1 MMIFITVIFLF
12 YFLNK
17 PIITAKGKGNE
28 GEIEPKPIYSHKK
41 TITFTFFFKYIYG
54 FKMSYPHVQIFI
66 IDYLFFLN
74 TFGIK

>member
-28 GEIEPKPIYSHKK
+28 GEIESKPINNRKK
-41 TITFTFFFKYIYG
+41 TITFTFFFK
-54 FKMSYPHVQIFI
+54 
-66 IDYLFFLN
+66 
-74 TFGIK
+74 